1 MGAWGAW
8 DGSHRQDRRVAVPR
22 CSVLG
27 TPPVYLPGHP
37 PPLRGGRQRV
47 GGVAG
52 LRSMGR
58 KLLESCLHGGVS
70 LPVPT
75 SQRLSGVATCQV
87 PDSECSSDRATGCRN
102 ALALHE
108 FTWYLVCAQR
118 RPGSKAD
125 QPAPKERGG
134 ALQRS
139 RPRSAGLGKTEARAN
154 PHIGSAEPA
163 PHYWAPTSV
172 CPPGSALSPAPTHSP
187 SLPSLG
193 CS

>member
-1 MGAWGAW
+1 MPGTGAIVRTAELRFRGAQSWVPRLSTSLGTLPRCEVEGRGWGAWQDSGAWG
-8 DGSHRQDRRVAVPR
+8 GSFWN
-22 CSVLG
+22 
-27 TPPVYLPGHP
+27 PVYM
-37 PPLRGGRQRV
+37 V
-47 GGVAG
+47 
-52 LRSMGR
+52 
-58 KLLESCLHGGVS
+58 ESVCS
-70 LPVPT
+70 

-139 RPRSAGLGKTEARAN
+139 RPRSAGLGKTEARAD
-154 PHIGSAEPA
+154 PHIGSGEPA